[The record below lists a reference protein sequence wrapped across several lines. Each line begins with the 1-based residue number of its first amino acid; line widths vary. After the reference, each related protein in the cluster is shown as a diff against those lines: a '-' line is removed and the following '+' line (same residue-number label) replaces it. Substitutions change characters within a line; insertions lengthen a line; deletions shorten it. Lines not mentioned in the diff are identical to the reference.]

1 LLAQEVIDEYG
12 DNVEFVEENFGESEL
27 ADRFGVKR
35 YPAVFVNEVLV
46 ARPSDFG
53 FYGTEGKGSDRGRY
67 TPWRDAKSHA
77 KFKQDLKR
85 MLDLAFQDSAALAST
100 YGVEADTSLEIGSLP
115 EFTLTDLQGQPIR
128 SADLEGQVV
137 VVEFWAT
144 WCPPCRST
152 LTWLDAL
159 QKENPNRLTV
169 LAVAIESED
178 LAVRDMVTSMGLSQ
192 TVVKGSNDLAIQFG
206 DITSVPTMFV
216 FTPEGKTATVYYG
229 APPDLHEQAGT
240 LIESLIR

>member
-1 LLAQEVIDEYG
+1 MLAQEVIQKYG
-12 DNVEFVEENFGESEL
+12 GHVGFVEENFGESEL

-53 FYGTEGKGSDRGRY
+53 FYGNKGRGSDRGRY

-85 MLDLAFQDSAALAST
+85 MIDLAFRDSAALAST
-100 YGVEADTSLEIGSLP
+100 YGVESATSLEIESLP
-115 EFTLTDLQGQPIR
+115 EFTLTDLQGHPIR
-128 SADLEGQVV
+128 SADLVGQVV

-152 LTWLDAL
+152 LQWLDQL
-159 QKENPNRLTV
+159 QEEYPDRLTI

-178 LAVRDMVTSMGLSQ
+178 HAVRNMVTSLGLSQ
-192 TVVKGSNDLAIQFG
+192 TVVKGTTNLAIQFG
-206 DITSVPTMFV
+206 DITSVPTLFV
-216 FTPEGKTATVYYG
+216 FDPEGKKASIYYG
-229 APPDLHEQAGT
+229 SPPDLHEQVGT
-240 LIESLIR
+240 LIDSLVR